1 MIINKRKYYSISAQG
16 RGGVSL
22 SIALTARGFQN
33 LKHIFDVLQ
42 SKTQNTVEQ
51 FTIYDLWDK
60 KTEIYTV
67 KNNKFTKIKSF

>member
-1 MIINKRKYYSISAQG
+1 MIINKRKFYSISAQC

-22 SIALTARGFQN
+22 PVATKARGFHN
-33 LKHIFDVLQ
+33 LKHIYEVLQ

-60 KTEIYTV
+60 KTEVYAV